1 MNYDDKISDKID
13 VLQKKG
19 YKFVFDRDIFCNN
32 KDRKCF
38 SLEFIED
45 NPIDVIES
53 KLREPVE
60 EDIKFYF
67 NEFPSENVRLELA
80 REIEG
85 LS

>member
-45 NPIDVIES
+45 NPIEVIES

-60 EDIKFYF
+60 EAIKFYF
-67 NEFPSENVRLELA
+67 RSELSDNVRSELV
-80 REIEG
+80 REIER
-85 LS
+85 LF